1 MKKTNLKRFLLLFCM
16 LACVFS
22 MTACGNAQIDTN
34 TAKESIK
41 DNEVAYVENY
51 LKDWAKDMIL
61 YLDSNQGE
69 AGTDALIAD
78 AEAGRTLNDVN
89 SKMYIVNQQGMNVKT
104 IGLYNSWNSTK
115 DELGELKESVDVNNI
130 NVKVSDETSELC
142 TISVKLKFEKRVCTF
157 EFVINTDYTLES
169 GAINPSYTTGEKMG
183 KAGMNTL
190 IGMGTV
196 FVVLIFISFIISLFK
211 YISVYENRKKEQ
223 KEDTASVGVD
233 NAIAQIV
240 SNEEENVEDD
250 LELIAVI
257 TFEFVINTDY
267 TLESGAINPSYT
279 TGEKMGKAGMNTL
292 IGMGTVFV
300 VLIFISFIISLFKYI
315 SVYENRKKEQ
325 KEDTASVGVDNAIA
339 QIVSNEEENVEDDL
353 ELIAVITAAIA
364 ASEGTSTDGLVV
376 RSIRKVNNRRK

>member
-78 AEAGRTLNDVN
+78 AEAGITLNDVN

-183 KAGMNTL
+183 KAGIHL
-190 IGMGTV
+190 LV
-196 FVVLIFISFIISLFK
+196 W
-211 YISVYENRKKEQ
+211 
-223 KEDTASVGVD
+223 
-233 NAIAQIV
+233 
-240 SNEEENVEDD
+240 
-250 LELIAVI
+250 EL
-257 TFEFVINTDY
+257 Y
-267 TLESGAINPSYT
+267 L
-279 TGEKMGKAGMNTL
+279 
-292 IGMGTVFV
+292 
-300 VLIFISFIISLFKYI
+300 
-315 SVYENRKKEQ
+315 
-325 KEDTASVGVDNAIA
+325 
-339 QIVSNEEENVEDDL
+339 
-353 ELIAVITAAIA
+353 
-364 ASEGTSTDGLVV
+364 
-376 RSIRKVNNRRK
+376 

>member
-34 TAKESIK
+34 TAKESVK
-41 DNEVAYVENY
+41 DNEVALVENY

-61 YLDSNQGE
+61 YLNSNQGE

-78 AEAGRTLNDVN
+78 AEAGKTLNDAN
-89 SKMYIVNQQGMNVKT
+89 NKMYIVNQAGMNVKT

-115 DELGELKESVDVNNI
+115 DELGKLDQDINVNDI
-130 NVKVSDETSELC
+130 DVKVSDETSELC
-142 TISVKLKFEKRVCTF
+142 TISAKLKFEKRECTF

-211 YISVYENRKKEQ
+211 YINK
-223 KEDTASVGVD
+223 
-233 NAIAQIV
+233 
-240 SNEEENVEDD
+240 
-250 LELIAVI
+250 
-257 TFEFVINTDY
+257 F
-267 TLESGAINPSYT
+267 
-279 TGEKMGKAGMNTL
+279 
-292 IGMGTVFV
+292 
-300 VLIFISFIISLFKYI
+300 
-315 SVYENRKKEQ
+315 ENRKKEQ

>member
-115 DELGELKESVDVNNI
+115 DELGELKEAVDVNNI
-130 NVKVSDETSELC
+130 NVKVSDETSEF
-142 TISVKLKFEKRVCTF
+142 S
-157 EFVINTDYTLES
+157 
-169 GAINPSYTTGEKMG
+169 
-183 KAGMNTL
+183 
-190 IGMGTV
+190 
-196 FVVLIFISFIISLFK
+196 
-211 YISVYENRKKEQ
+211 
-223 KEDTASVGVD
+223 
-233 NAIAQIV
+233 
-240 SNEEENVEDD
+240 
-250 LELIAVI
+250 
-257 TFEFVINTDY
+257 
-267 TLESGAINPSYT
+267 
-279 TGEKMGKAGMNTL
+279 
-292 IGMGTVFV
+292 
-300 VLIFISFIISLFKYI
+300 
-315 SVYENRKKEQ
+315 
-325 KEDTASVGVDNAIA
+325 
-339 QIVSNEEENVEDDL
+339 
-353 ELIAVITAAIA
+353 
-364 ASEGTSTDGLVV
+364 
-376 RSIRKVNNRRK
+376 